1 MKTGGRLYIH
11 HHRVTRVGDI
21 VFTRI
26 YDVRTKLKVKQDELA
41 KLSGVSQSQISKYE
55 KGEVTNPSFD
65 KLVRIAEALGVTVDD
80 LKTKTDDQDFSPVRQ
95 TTSAVFVPLY
105 QGKTKVRELND
116 AHAARLGF
124 NRLAHQQIRKPSF
137 LEYSDTAY
145 AMTVYGDQM
154 QPRYREGDIIYADPQ
169 LTPQVEDDVVISFKV
184 DGSFVGVVRELVN
197 MNANNITF
205 KDLQTGE
212 TKMFSLNDLYAV
224 HVVVGSQKYRPNQ

>member
-1 MKTGGRLYIH
+1 M
-11 HHRVTRVGDI
+11 GDI

-65 KLVRIAEALGVTVDD
+65 KLVRLAEALGVTVDD
-80 LKTKTDDQDFSPVRQ
+80 LKTKTDDQDFSPIRQ

-116 AHAARLGF
+116 AFAARLGF

-145 AMTVYGDQM
+145 AMTIYGDHM

-169 LTPQVEDDVVISFKV
+169 LIPQEQDDVVVSFKV
-184 DGSFVGVVRELVN
+184 DGSFVGVVRELLDMDSSNV
-197 MNANNITF
+197 TF
-205 KDLQTGE
+205 KDLQSGE
-212 TKMFSLNDLYAV
+212 SRTFSLTDLYGV
-224 HVVVGSQKYRPNQ
+224 HVVVGSQKFRPNQ

>member
-1 MKTGGRLYIH
+1 M
-11 HHRVTRVGDI
+11 
-21 VFTRI
+21 FTRI

-80 LKTKTDDQDFSPVRQ
+80 LKTKTDDQDFSPIRQ

-116 AHAARLGF
+116 AFAARLGF

-145 AMTVYGDQM
+145 AMTIYGDHM
-154 QPRYREGDIIYADPQ
+154 QPRYREGDIIYADPM
-169 LTPQVEDDVVISFKV
+169 LVPQEQDDVVVSFKV
-184 DGSFVGVVRELVN
+184 DGSFVGVVRELLDMDSSNV
-197 MNANNITF
+197 TF
-205 KDLQTGE
+205 KDLQSGE
-212 TKMFSLNDLYAV
+212 SKTFSLTDLYGV

>member
-1 MKTGGRLYIH
+1 
-11 HHRVTRVGDI
+11 

-65 KLVRIAEALGVTVDD
+65 KLVRLAEALGVTVDD
-80 LKTKTDDQDFSPVRQ
+80 LKTKTDDQDFSPIRQ

-116 AHAARLGF
+116 AFAARLGF

-145 AMTVYGDQM
+145 AMTVYGDHM
-154 QPRYREGDIIYADPQ
+154 QPRYKEGDIIYADPQ
-169 LTPQVEDDVVISFKV
+169 LTVQEEDNVVVSFKV
-184 DGSFVGVVRELVN
+184 DGAFVGVVREVLSINENTVS
-197 MNANNITF
+197 F
-205 KDLQTGE
+205 KDLKSGQSKTFKL
-212 TKMFSLNDLYAV
+212 TDLYAV
-224 HVVVGSQKYRPNQ
+224 HVVVGSQNYRANQ

>member
-1 MKTGGRLYIH
+1 M
-11 HHRVTRVGDI
+11 
-21 VFTRI
+21 FTRI

-197 MNANNITF
+197 MNANNIMF

>member
-1 MKTGGRLYIH
+1 M
-11 HHRVTRVGDI
+11 
-21 VFTRI
+21 FTKI

-80 LKTKTDDQDFSPVRQ
+80 LKTKIDDQYFSPVRQ

-116 AHAARLGF
+116 ALAARLGF

-145 AMTVYGDQM
+145 AMTVYGTAM
-154 QPRYREGDIIYADPQ
+154 QPRFKEGDIIYADPQ
-169 LTPQVEDDVVISFKV
+169 LTPQNEDDVVLSFKF
-184 DGSFVGVVRELVN
+184 DSSFVGVVRELVN
-197 MNANNITF
+197 INATNITF
-205 KDLQTGE
+205 KDLETGE

-224 HVVVGSQKYRPNQ
+224 HVVVGSQKYRANQ

>member
-1 MKTGGRLYIH
+1 M
-11 HHRVTRVGDI
+11 GDI
-21 VFTRI
+21 VFSRI
-26 YDVRTKLKVKQDELA
+26 YDVRTRLKVKQDELA

-80 LKTKTDDQDFSPVRQ
+80 LKTKIDDQDFSPIKQ

-105 QGKTKVRELND
+105 QGKTKVRELDD
-116 AHAARLGF
+116 AFAARLGF

-145 AMTVYGDQM
+145 AMTVYGTAM

-169 LTPQVEDDVVISFKV
+169 LTPQDEDDVVISFKV
-184 DGSFVGVVRELVN
+184 DGAFVGVVRELVN
-197 MNANNITF
+197 MNTSNITF
-205 KDLQTGE
+205 KDLETGQIKE
-212 TKMFSLNDLYAV
+212 FHLNDLYAV
-224 HVVVGSQKYRPNQ
+224 HVVVGSQKYRANQ

>member
-1 MKTGGRLYIH
+1 M
-11 HHRVTRVGDI
+11 GDI

-65 KLVRIAEALGVTVDD
+65 KLVRLAEALGVTVDD
-80 LKTKTDDQDFSPVRQ
+80 LKTKTDDQDFSPIRQ

-116 AHAARLGF
+116 AFAARLGF

-145 AMTVYGDQM
+145 AMTIYGDHM

-169 LTPQVEDDVVISFKV
+169 LIPQEQDDVVVSFKV
-184 DGSFVGVVRELVN
+184 DGSFVGVVRELLDMDSSNV
-197 MNANNITF
+197 TF
-205 KDLQTGE
+205 KDLQSGE
-212 TKMFSLNDLYAV
+212 SRTFSLTDLYGV

>member
-1 MKTGGRLYIH
+1 M
-11 HHRVTRVGDI
+11 
-21 VFTRI
+21 FTRI

>member
-1 MKTGGRLYIH
+1 
-11 HHRVTRVGDI
+11 

-197 MNANNITF
+197 MNANNIMF

>member
-1 MKTGGRLYIH
+1 
-11 HHRVTRVGDI
+11 VGDI

-26 YDVRTKLKVKQDELA
+26 YDVRTRLKVKQDELA

-80 LKTKTDDQDFSPVRQ
+80 LKTKIDDHDFSPIKQ

-116 AHAARLGF
+116 AYAARLGF

-145 AMTVYGDQM
+145 AMTVYGTAM
-154 QPRYREGDIIYADPQ
+154 QPRYKEGDIIYADPH
-169 LTPQVEDDVVISFKV
+169 LTPQDEDDVVISFKV
-184 DGSFVGVVRELVN
+184 DSAFVGVVRELVS
-197 MNANNITF
+197 MNTSNITF
-205 KDLQTGE
+205 KDLETGQIKE
-212 TKMFSLNDLYAV
+212 FALNDLYAV
-224 HVVVGSQKYRPNQ
+224 HVVVGSQKYRANQ

>member
-1 MKTGGRLYIH
+1 
-11 HHRVTRVGDI
+11 VGDI

-80 LKTKTDDQDFSPVRQ
+80 LKTKIDDQDFSPVRQ

-116 AHAARLGF
+116 AYAARLGF

-145 AMTVYGDQM
+145 AMTVYGDHM
-154 QPRYREGDIIYADPQ
+154 KPRYREGDIIYADPQ
-169 LTPQVEDDVVISFKV
+169 LTPQDEDDVVISFKV

-205 KDLQTGE
+205 KDLKTGE
-212 TKMFSLNDLYAV
+212 TKAFSLTDLYAV
-224 HVVVGSQKYRPNQ
+224 HVVVGSQKFRPNQ